1 MVLFFVF
8 ICFQLN
14 GDLNCNVMVYFGELP
29 RFLSVFYLNDGLDS
43 GVAAFGVCCSDCIN
57 MRHYLCVWVA
67 ISGRALLQNQN
78 RISL

>member
-43 GVAAFGVCCSDCIN
+43 GVAAFGVCCSDCMN
-57 MRHYLCVWVA
+57 MRHYLLCLGSHLRTC
-67 ISGRALLQNQN
+67 ITTKPK
-78 RISL
+78 